1 MRPLRST
8 LTALVLTLVLVLAAA
23 PTALAAP
30 ISADPFGWLSAVWQ
44 AVTVW
49 LPGGGDENG
58 CMIDP
63 NGGCVPSEPSG
74 LAAGATAEP
83 EQPAGS
89 DSTSS
94 MGDPDGGNLEGDEGP
109 GLDPHG

>member
-30 ISADPFGWLSAVWQ
+30 ITADPFGWLSAVWQ

-49 LPGGGDENG
+49 LPGGGGESG

-63 NGGCVPSEPSG
+63 NGGCVPSGPSG
-74 LAAGATAEP
+74 LE
-83 EQPAGS
+83 S
-89 DSTSS
+89 
-94 MGDPDGGNLEGDEGP
+94 DGGA
-109 GLDPHG
+109 GLDPSGSESDVGAGLDPSGLTSGEGSDLDPNS

>member
-8 LTALVLTLVLVLAAA
+8 LTALVLALVLVLAAA

-30 ISADPFGWLSAVWQ
+30 ITADSFGWLSAVWQ
-44 AVTVW
+44 AVAVW
-49 LPGGGDENG
+49 LPGGGENG

-63 NGGCVPSEPSG
+63 NGGCVPSGPSG

-94 MGDPDGGNLEGDEGP
+94 TEDSGGSGNLSGDGGP
-109 GLDPHG
+109 GLDPNS